1 MKLSRDTVESG
12 SAAFRRRQRVAFT
25 LIEVL
30 IASAV
35 LAVTLMGILAIC
47 ANGLRIARA
56 LQHTH
61 VDGSSIAAWTT
72 MTNRLEE
79 GVESGDFSE
88 LVGDLYPGASW
99 ERQITQIGSNGL
111 FKVDFIV
118 RYTVEKKPLESQMS
132 IYLYRPD
139 SMQRSRFR

>member
-1 MKLSRDTVESG
+1 MKLNRPTRKAV
-12 SAAFRRRQRVAFT
+12 RAFT

-61 VDGSSIAAWTT
+61 VDASSIAAWTT

-79 GVESGDFSE
+79 GVDSGNFND
-88 LVGDLYPGASW
+88 LVGDLAPGANW
-99 ERQITQIGSNGL
+99 QRQVTAVGKKGL
-111 FKVDFIV
+111 FRVDFIV
-118 RYTVEKKPLESQMS
+118 EYNVEKKPLRSEMS
-132 IYLYRPD
+132 IFLYRPD
-139 SMQRSRFR
+139 SAVPARLQ

>member
-1 MKLSRDTVESG
+1 MKPTPTSRSRWL
-12 SAAFRRRQRVAFT
+12 ARRRRVDAFT

-61 VDGSSIAAWTT
+61 VDASSIASWTT

-79 GVESGDFSE
+79 GVDSGNFND
-88 LVGDLYPGASW
+88 LVGDLAPGASW
-99 ERQITQIGSNGL
+99 QRQVTAVRKRGL
-111 FKVDFIV
+111 FRVDFIV
-118 RYTVEKKPLESQMS
+118 EYSVEKKPLRSEMS
-132 IYLYRPD
+132 IFLYRPD
-139 SMQRSRFR
+139 SAVPGRFQ